1 MRGRP
6 WRCCRLLL
14 ALALL
19 VGKPAARAA
28 EPPPARFGDGAC
40 ALASGPCSEPVLAVF
55 SAFPAE
61 LAPLLARATV
71 RETLVIGDRVLRIG
85 TLSGVPVVLGLLG
98 IGYANA
104 ADTTRLVLDRFDV
117 GGFVVSGVAGSPR
130 RIGDVSV
137 PESWTGPDGVPYP
150 TDAAML
156 DIARQT
162 TTSGLMLE
170 HCTPVPPQPPGPT
183 VCLDFVPGVFVGGA
197 GETSDPYGGRK
208 LACVPGGNDVFGC
221 DVESAALAR
230 GVTAGAIVY
239 ESVDQETA
247 AVGRETAARGVPYI
261 AFRAVSDGAGDPLG
275 LPGFPAQFFAYY
287 DLAARNAAA
296 ATAAFLTHYADA
308 KGRRVREGGTPVA
321 RASCDWA
328 HRVTAT
334 CRRRPPDS
342 LRTWVTRACR
352 ALASTPPDDT
362 AAARAW
368 TRAARVAARSGV
380 RRRVGRACAGD
391 LAEALRERAEQ
402 PTPRPSLA
410 GHEGS

>member
-1 MRGRP
+1 
-6 WRCCRLLL
+6 
-14 ALALL
+14 
-19 VGKPAARAA
+19 
-28 EPPPARFGDGAC
+28 
-40 ALASGPCSEPVLAVF
+40 VF
-55 SAFPAE
+55 SAFPAG

-71 RETLVIGDRVLRIG
+71 HETLVIGDRVLRVG

-104 ADTTRLVLDRFDV
+104 AATTRLVLDRFDV
-117 GGFVVSGVAGSPR
+117 TGFVVSGVAGSPR

-137 PESWTGPDGVPYP
+137 PESWGGPDGVPFP

-162 TTSGLMLE
+162 AASGLTLE
-170 HCTPVPPQPPGPT
+170 HCTPVPPQPPGPM

-197 GETSDPYGGRK
+197 GETSDPYNGQK
-208 LACVPGGNDVFGC
+208 LACTPGAGEVFGC
-221 DVESAALAR
+221 DVEAAALDR
-230 GVTAGAIVY
+230 GIAAGAPVP
-239 ESVDQETA
+239 ESVDMETA

-296 ATAAFLTHYADA
+296 ASADFLTHYADRKTKQA
-308 KGRRVREGGTPVA
+308 HASGTAVA

-328 HRVTAT
+328 RRVTPV
-334 CRRRPPDS
+334 CHRQPPQG

-352 ALASTPPDDT
+352 ALASDPADET
-362 AAARAW
+362 AAERAWARA
-368 TRAARVAARSGV
+368 TRIAAKPGV
-380 RRRVGRACAGD
+380 RRRVGRSCAGE
-391 LAEALRERAEQ
+391 LVEALEQRAA
-402 PTPRPSLA
+402 PPVD
-410 GHEGS
+410 

>member
-1 MRGRP
+1 MCGLPR
-6 WRCCRLLL
+6 RCCRTLL

-19 VGKPAARAA
+19 VRGPAAVRAA
-28 EPPPARFGDGAC
+28 EEPPARFGDGAC
-40 ALASGPCSEPVLAVF
+40 ALAAGPCREPLLAVF

-61 LAPLLARATV
+61 LAPLLGRATV
-71 RETLVIGDRVLRIG
+71 HETLVIGDRVLRVG

-104 ADTTRLVLDRFDV
+104 AATTRVVLDRFDV
-117 GGFVVSGVAGSPR
+117 TGFVVSGVAGSPR

-137 PESWTGPDGVPYP
+137 PESWTGLDGVPFT

-156 DIARQT
+156 DTARQT
-162 TTSGLMLE
+162 AASGLTLE

-197 GETSDPYGGRK
+197 GQTSDPYNGQK
-208 LACVPGGNDVFGC
+208 LACTPGGGDVFGC
-221 DVESAALAR
+221 DVQTASLDR
-230 GVTAGAIVY
+230 GITAGAPVY
-239 ESVDQETA
+239 ESVDMETA

-296 ATAAFLTHYADA
+296 ATADFLTHYADRKSKPA
-308 KGRRVREGGTPVA
+308 RAGGTPAA

-328 HRVTAT
+328 RRVTPA
-334 CRRRPPDS
+334 CRREPPQG

-352 ALASTPPDDT
+352 ALASDPADEV
-362 AAARAW
+362 AAERAW
-368 TRAARVAARSGV
+368 AHAARVAAKPAV
-380 RRRVGRACAGD
+380 RRRVGRSCAGELVD
-391 LAEALRERAEQ
+391 ALEDRAA
-402 PTPRPSLA
+402 PPA
-410 GHEGS
+410 D